1 VRSSTFKDVLVIKL
15 FSRLTACFKGRA
27 GKRVTAHPAFAPAR
41 AEQRLAWL
49 PRNRLI
55 EPLDLPPPEYPATGL
70 LDARLHPRYSAFMAQ
85 VVNLPAPLADTPL
98 RDAGRHLA
106 SELLGQAITL
116 GSSKGTDNSDEIYW
130 LVQSAAIASLFA
142 DGAQSAAFAGYR
154 QHVEYYAGAPRM
166 AAQVEAFD
174 RYVAAD
180 GQPAEDSELLSRSAD
195 DHYRIM
201 IRPWEAG
208 NTHWVYS
215 PRIIDTRQGTCL
227 LRFEDARWSTD
238 LSTWR
243 TASTVEL
250 LLSKYPGGQP
260 CPQVKV
266 IIDCAKRCARLDEGG
281 EMELTE
287 LENVIDARLASN

>member
-1 VRSSTFKDVLVIKL
+1 VNKL
-15 FSRLTACFKGRA
+15 FNRLKGCLMATAGNQKA
-27 GKRVTAHPAFAPAR
+27 VEPTFAPSR
-41 AEQRLAWL
+41 TEQNLAWL
-49 PRNRLI
+49 PHNGVL
-55 EPLDLPPPEYPATGL
+55 EPLDLPPPDCPLLGL
-70 LDARLHPRYSAFMAQ
+70 VGVPLQQRYSAFMAQ
-85 VVNLPAPLADTPL
+85 VAKTPAPVADATL
-98 RDAGRHLA
+98 GEAGRHLA
-106 SELLGQAITL
+106 SDLLSQAITL
-116 GSSKGTDNSDEIYW
+116 GSNKAHETSDEIYW

-195 DHYRIM
+195 DRYRIM
-201 IRPWEAG
+201 VRPWEAG

-227 LRFEDARWSTD
+227 LRFEDARWSTE